1 LHSHNFQN
9 LAKRCWTTVIREDNV
24 FLEIY
29 SAKSSYMDPIRR
41 LRTDQVGSLLR
52 PQALLD
58 ARAAWQAGRLSE
70 AGLSQLEE

>member
-24 FLEIY
+24 FLEIH

-41 LRTDQVGSLLR
+41 LRTDQVGS
-52 PQALLD
+52 
-58 ARAAWQAGRLSE
+58 
-70 AGLSQLEE
+70 